1 MFEGIDMSRRF
12 GKGRRASTL
21 RKHTKTWMK
30 ARSWMRS
37 TFLKPWPE
45 SAEEFA
51 LYLECRAGE
60 PCGKSVPGSIY
71 RTLLFMESAGEFPVD
86 QQVGKSAAIKNTLEE
101 HAAGISSIEV
111 HEEGMAFASHGGV
124 GFGEEGPGLP
134 RAIPGFMPGLGW

>member
-1 MFEGIDMSRRF
+1 
-12 GKGRRASTL
+12 
-21 RKHTKTWMK
+21 MK
-30 ARSWMRS
+30 ARSWMPS

-45 SAEEFA
+45 SAEELAF
-51 LYLECRAGE
+51 YLECRASE

-71 RTLLFMESAGEFPVD
+71 RTLLFAESAGEFPVD

-134 RAIPGFMPGLGW
+134 GGELSQDLCLV